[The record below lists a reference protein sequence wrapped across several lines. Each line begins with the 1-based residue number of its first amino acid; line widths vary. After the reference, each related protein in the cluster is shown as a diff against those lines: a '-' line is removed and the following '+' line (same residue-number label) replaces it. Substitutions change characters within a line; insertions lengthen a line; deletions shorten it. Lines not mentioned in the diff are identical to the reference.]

1 MDASLLLNK
10 NRHQTPIR
18 FFKAPITGRYHQL
31 RQHCAEFLG
40 APIVNDERP
49 LFDAAAPAW
58 HQRTGTPLP
67 PYHVRG
73 GGQLFLQAVAITF
86 PAPDHDAAVQVQ
98 IPVSDR
104 FERLLQTSS
113 RAYAEG
119 WRSSA
124 DGRTYR
130 LKAVASGYSEGVVE
144 AEATIDRSISPLVE
158 ETKKDMQAETCR

>member
-1 MDASLLLNK
+1 MRKQKIHTNQS
-10 NRHQTPIR
+10 I
-18 FFKAPITGRYHQL
+18 FKAPITGRYHQL

-49 LFDAAAPAW
+49 LFDTAAPAW
-58 HQRTGTPLP
+58 HRRTGTALP

-73 GGQLFLQAVAITF
+73 RGHLFLQAVAITF
-86 PAPDHDAAVQVQ
+86 PAPDHDAAVHVQ

-130 LKAVASGYSEGVVE
+130 HKAVASGYSEGVV
-144 AEATIDRSISPLVE
+144 AAIDRSSSPLDE
-158 ETKKDMQAETCR
+158 ETKRHAS